1 MRHRAFQTKSQD
13 RFSMFLVGIVVFLLL
28 VAVSYNGMT
37 LKAKQDT
44 YQERIAELNEQIAEQ
59 QQRSQQLEALKKYT
73 KTDAYIEEVAKEKLG
88 LVHPGE
94 IVFRIKR

>member
-28 VAVSYNGMT
+28 VAVSYN
-37 LKAKQDT
+37 AKQDT